1 MAVPKKRKSKS
12 KTRIRR
18 SYNRRMTI
26 VQSHPCPHCAE
37 PKRAHRACGSC
48 GKYGSQA
55 NPEDVIEVW
64 EY

>member
-12 KTRIRR
+12 KTRSRR
-18 SYNRRMTI
+18 SHNRKMTI
-26 VQSHPCPHCAE
+26 INSMPCPHCAE
-37 PKRAHRACGSC
+37 PKLPHRACGSC
-48 GKYGSQA
+48 GKYGSKE